1 MANIPLPYPEHTR
14 FSFGS
19 HETFPLRYGWLEK
32 FAINR
37 LTTTDKVSI
46 NIDAKNMIKEFGLG
60 RNMAD
65 SLSFWLKQC
74 RLVEME
80 DSKAYFSDFAK
91 KYFAP
96 KDGIDLYLENIEIAD
111 KQKSESQKKLE
122 EFDNLIL
129 ETKVKAKNIV
139 IEAKTKIT
147 EDIKKKRDAFE
158 KEINSEIKIAED
170 EIKDLM
176 SNSPKKINQIAVDTA
191 SDLIKELIGTE
202 VNKSSISAIVDDL
215 SKKDKDKYYGV

>member
-1 MANIPLPYPEHTR
+1 M
-14 FSFGS
+14 
-19 HETFPLRYGWLEK
+19 LRKIIFFIVISIAAMPPVWSAESGGMPQLDREFW
-32 FAINR
+32 
-37 LTTTDKVSI
+37 VSQI
-46 NIDAKNMIKEFGLG
+46 
-60 RNMAD
+60 
-65 SLSFWLKQC
+65 FWL
-74 RLVEME
+74 LITFSILFIVL
-80 DSKAYFSDFAK
+80 SKFIL
-91 KYFAP
+91 P
-96 KDGIDLYLENIEIAD
+96 KISSNLESRKSQILENIEIAD

>member
-1 MANIPLPYPEHTR
+1 MLRKIIFFIAISIAAIPPVWSAESGGMPQLDPEFWVSQIFWLLIT
-14 FSFGS
+14 FSFLFIVLS
-19 HETFPLRYGWLEK
+19 KFILPKISSNLESRK
-32 FAINR
+32 SQI
-37 LTTTDKVSI
+37 
-46 NIDAKNMIKEFGLG
+46 
-60 RNMAD
+60 
-65 SLSFWLKQC
+65 
-74 RLVEME
+74 
-80 DSKAYFSDFAK
+80 
-91 KYFAP
+91 
-96 KDGIDLYLENIEIAD
+96 LENIEIAD

-147 EDIKKKRDAFE
+147 EDINKKRDAFE

>member
-1 MANIPLPYPEHTR
+1 MLRKIIFFIVISIAAMPPVWSAESGGMPQLDPE
-14 FSFGS
+14 F
-19 HETFPLRYGWLEK
+19 W
-32 FAINR
+32 
-37 LTTTDKVSI
+37 VSQI
-46 NIDAKNMIKEFGLG
+46 
-60 RNMAD
+60 
-65 SLSFWLKQC
+65 FWL
-74 RLVEME
+74 LITFSILFIVL
-80 DSKAYFSDFAK
+80 SKFIL
-91 KYFAP
+91 P
-96 KDGIDLYLENIEIAD
+96 KISSNLESRKSQILENIEIAD

>member
-1 MANIPLPYPEHTR
+1 MLRKIIFFIVVSIASIPPVWSAESGGMPQLDPEFLVSQIFWLLIT
-14 FSFGS
+14 FSFLFIVLS
-19 HETFPLRYGWLEK
+19 KFILPKISSNLESRK
-32 FAINR
+32 SQI
-37 LTTTDKVSI
+37 
-46 NIDAKNMIKEFGLG
+46 
-60 RNMAD
+60 
-65 SLSFWLKQC
+65 
-74 RLVEME
+74 
-80 DSKAYFSDFAK
+80 
-91 KYFAP
+91 
-96 KDGIDLYLENIEIAD
+96 LENIEIAD

-139 IEAKTKIT
+139 IEAKTKII
-147 EDIKKKRDAFE
+147 EDINKKRDAFE

-176 SNSPKKINQIAVDTA
+176 SKSPKQINQIAVDTA

>member
-1 MANIPLPYPEHTR
+1 MPPVWSAESGGMPQLDPE
-14 FSFGS
+14 F
-19 HETFPLRYGWLEK
+19 W
-32 FAINR
+32 
-37 LTTTDKVSI
+37 VSQI
-46 NIDAKNMIKEFGLG
+46 
-60 RNMAD
+60 
-65 SLSFWLKQC
+65 FWL
-74 RLVEME
+74 LITFSILFIVL
-80 DSKAYFSDFAK
+80 SKFIL
-91 KYFAP
+91 P
-96 KDGIDLYLENIEIAD
+96 KISSNLESRKSQILENIEIAD

>member
-1 MANIPLPYPEHTR
+1 MLRKIIFFIAISIAAIPPVWSAESGGMPQLDPE
-14 FSFGS
+14 F
-19 HETFPLRYGWLEK
+19 W
-32 FAINR
+32 
-37 LTTTDKVSI
+37 VSQI
-46 NIDAKNMIKEFGLG
+46 
-60 RNMAD
+60 
-65 SLSFWLKQC
+65 FWL
-74 RLVEME
+74 LITFSILFIVL
-80 DSKAYFSDFAK
+80 SKFIL
-91 KYFAP
+91 P
-96 KDGIDLYLENIEIAD
+96 KISSNLESRKSQILENIEIAD

-147 EDIKKKRDAFE
+147 EDINKKRDAFE

>member
-1 MANIPLPYPEHTR
+1 MLRKIIFFIVISIAAMPPVWSAESGGMPQLDPE
-14 FSFGS
+14 F
-19 HETFPLRYGWLEK
+19 W
-32 FAINR
+32 
-37 LTTTDKVSI
+37 VSQI
-46 NIDAKNMIKEFGLG
+46 
-60 RNMAD
+60 
-65 SLSFWLKQC
+65 FWL
-74 RLVEME
+74 LITFSILFIVL
-80 DSKAYFSDFAK
+80 SKFIL
-91 KYFAP
+91 P
-96 KDGIDLYLENIEIAD
+96 KISSNLESRKSQILENIEIAD

-176 SNSPKKINQIAVDTA
+176 INSPKKINQIAVDTA

>member
-1 MANIPLPYPEHTR
+1 MLRKIIFFIAISIAAIPPVWSAESGGMPQLDPE
-14 FSFGS
+14 F
-19 HETFPLRYGWLEK
+19 W
-32 FAINR
+32 
-37 LTTTDKVSI
+37 VSQI
-46 NIDAKNMIKEFGLG
+46 
-60 RNMAD
+60 
-65 SLSFWLKQC
+65 FWL
-74 RLVEME
+74 LITFSILFIVL
-80 DSKAYFSDFAK
+80 SKFIL
-91 KYFAP
+91 P
-96 KDGIDLYLENIEIAD
+96 KISSNLESRKSQILENIEIAD

>member
-1 MANIPLPYPEHTR
+1 MLRKIIFFIVIIIAAIPPVWSAESGGMPQLDPE
-14 FSFGS
+14 F
-19 HETFPLRYGWLEK
+19 W
-32 FAINR
+32 
-37 LTTTDKVSI
+37 VSQI
-46 NIDAKNMIKEFGLG
+46 
-60 RNMAD
+60 
-65 SLSFWLKQC
+65 FWL
-74 RLVEME
+74 LITFSILFIVL
-80 DSKAYFSDFAK
+80 SKFIL
-91 KYFAP
+91 P
-96 KDGIDLYLENIEIAD
+96 KISSNLESRKSQILENIEIAD